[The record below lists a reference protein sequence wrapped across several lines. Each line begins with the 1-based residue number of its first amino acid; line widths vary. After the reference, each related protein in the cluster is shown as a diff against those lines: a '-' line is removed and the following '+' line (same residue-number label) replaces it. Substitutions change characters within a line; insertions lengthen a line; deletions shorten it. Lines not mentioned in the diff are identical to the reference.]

1 MCKLHS
7 VVLFIGNNLMVV
19 LMNNKQRKGRKI
31 LFIAT
36 SILLL
41 SVVGILGFNDNN
53 DAFAKKPQ
61 KTQAVANW
69 SNGFPNGEH
78 ANLNIHGK
86 KLDPFFNCDNSQAA
100 EPFGKS
106 IFVKLTETDA
116 YPGPSKIEFVSN
128 KRATGFDILKVLDP
142 CAAPFGQDNPTDAA
156 LIQLE
161 AKEMQVYWRIL
172 GKPNNG
178 SNGPS
183 TAMLAYPRL
192 IEACNFLPIEF
203 ADDSKV
209 NSFHPD
215 AQANGGTGLVL
226 IAFNDN
232 EEYVDVNSSG
242 DFDAGDSIYRDSDND
257 NFLDGDDDLLYGLP
271 ILPLDNTVALK
282 EFDPTEQH
290 EDDTGTIGGQFDGL
304 ETVYLSVDALV
315 SEGDTRLANASS
327 QGLPESEG
335 GDAIDCSEDTL
346 VGLGLI
352 NNKGVF
358 DLKDKTLERFED
370 PEPVKGKGK
379 SKAVDITGL
388 FKWTGVLC
396 DALSA
401 ADLDMNGEIT
411 LEEHVLAGL
420 TEAIILATVDDA
432 TQQFL
437 WPISPHAEPGDHTT
451 NADFNGMISEKEFA
465 AYLAFVYPDCFAF
478 FNEWIFTIADIVR
491 YGLDYINDGTI
502 LTQMRFYPVATT
514 EFS

>member
-1 MCKLHS
+1 MSL
-7 VVLFIGNNLMVV
+7 

-36 SILLL
+36 SIMLL
-41 SVVGILGFNDNN
+41 SVVGMLGFNDNN

-69 SNGFPNGEH
+69 SNGFPTGEH

-106 IFVKLTETDA
+106 IFVKMRETED

-142 CAAPFGQDNPTDAA
+142 CADPFGQDNPTDAA

-161 AKEMQVYWRIL
+161 SEEMQVYWRIL

-178 SNGPS
+178 SNSPS
-183 TAMLAYPRL
+183 TAMLAYPTL
-192 IEACNFLPIEF
+192 IAACNFLPAF
-203 ADDSKV
+203 ADGSTVEALDI
-209 NSFHPD
+209 D

-226 IAFNDN
+226 IAFNPD
-232 EEYVDVNSSG
+232 EMYVDSG
-242 DFDAGDSIYRDSDND
+242 PLGFDSGDSIYRDAPVGDIGQVDILND
-257 NFLDGDDDLLYGLP
+257 ELLYGPGVGDGSTL
-271 ILPLDNTVALK
+271 VS
-282 EFDPTEQH
+282 FDPNVKH
-290 EDDTGTIGGQFDGL
+290 EDDSGSIGGQFDDE
-304 ETVYLSVDALV
+304 ETVYFSLDGFVTA
-315 SEGDTRLANASS
+315 GDFRLANAIT
-327 QGLPESEG
+327 QGLPLDEG
-335 GDAIDCSEDTL
+335 GDAIDCVDNEAL

-358 DLKDKTLERFED
+358 DLKDKTLKRFDTTESTH
-370 PEPVKGKGK
+370 KGKGK

-388 FKWTGVLC
+388 FTWTGVLC
-396 DALSA
+396 NPLTA

-420 TEAIILATVDDA
+420 TEAGILAAVDDA

-451 NADFNGMISEKEFA
+451 NADFDTMISEKEFA

-514 EFS
+514 EFTE

>member
-1 MCKLHS
+1 
-7 VVLFIGNNLMVV
+7 
-19 LMNNKQRKGRKI
+19 
-31 LFIAT
+31 
-36 SILLL
+36 
-41 SVVGILGFNDNN
+41 
-53 DAFAKKPQ
+53 
-61 KTQAVANW
+61 
-69 SNGFPNGEH
+69 
-78 ANLNIHGK
+78 
-86 KLDPFFNCDNSQAA
+86 
-100 EPFGKS
+100 
-106 IFVKLTETDA
+106 
-116 YPGPSKIEFVSN
+116 
-128 KRATGFDILKVLDP
+128 
-142 CAAPFGQDNPTDAA
+142 
-156 LIQLE
+156 
-161 AKEMQVYWRIL
+161 MQVYWRIL
-172 GKPNNG
+172 GKPDNG
-178 SNGPS
+178 SNSPS
-183 TAMLAYPRL
+183 TAMLAFPRL

-257 NFLDGDDDLLYGLP
+257 NFLDGDDILLYGLP
-271 ILPLDNTVALK
+271 ILPLDNTVALE

-290 EDDTGTIGGQFDGL
+290 EDDTGTIAGQFDGL

-370 PEPVKGKGK
+370 PEPEPVKGKGKGK

-396 DALSA
+396 DPLTA
-401 ADLDMNGEIT
+401 ADIDGPPCDRTTRTQALP
-411 LEEHVLAGL
+411 AG
-420 TEAIILATVDDA
+420 AD
-432 TQQFL
+432 
-437 WPISPHAEPGDHTT
+437 PGT
-451 NADFNGMISEKEFA
+451 A
-465 AYLAFVYPDCFAF
+465 AASFGA
-478 FNEWIFTIADIVR
+478 
-491 YGLDYINDGTI
+491 G
-502 LTQMRFYPVATT
+502 
-514 EFS
+514 